1 MDKQKK
7 DLNDKLL
14 RERQIFEEQIEGK
27 NLVEE
32 EKKLKL
38 KNSILKQNNLLKDE
52 EIVKDKLAR
61 TLEGVDVEHEKQ
73 QLLD

>member
-1 MDKQKK
+1 
-7 DLNDKLL
+7 
-14 RERQIFEEQIEGK
+14 
-27 NLVEE
+27 
-32 EKKLKL
+32 
-38 KNSILKQNNLLKDE
+38 LKDE